1 MGRYIVKRILYS
13 VWILLGIMVVT
24 FVLFRVS
31 AGDPTAVLLGKNP
44 TAADVEAMRDSM
56 GCDKP
61 LFFGSWRITELYP
74 AADFTGGRTEIPG
87 IELNGI
93 ETEKAAGQD
102 GLHLGAGSVTFKR
115 QFTNKEAKNRIV
127 LSGSG
132 RFRVNGQETE
142 LTSAGTTLELTD
154 TPDEL
159 TVAGLDTDCILI
171 SAGFERP
178 NRAWYDSQAL
188 DSVKELV
195 TFSSRFPYV
204 SFFNFGNTLLTHE
217 SIRGK
222 LWRGMVP
229 SLMIML
235 PIFFGELVIGIIL
248 AMVSCAFQDRILDR
262 AIVVLSVAGM
272 SISYLVLIILGQWFL
287 AYYLNLFP
295 VWGWDSPKCVILP
308 VIIGIVSGTGSGV
321 RFYRTVFLDEIRREY
336 IRTAAAKGARPARVY
351 GIHLLRNAL
360 VPIITRASTELPF
373 LFTGSLL
380 LESFFGIPG
389 LGYEGVNALNSS
401 DLSMLKAL
409 VLLGA
414 TLFIVINLITD
425 VAYAWV
431 DPRVRVDRD

>member
-31 AGDPTAVLLGKNP
+31 AGDPTAVLLGKKP
-44 TAADVEAMRDSM
+44 TAADVEAMRDFM

-61 LFFGSWRITELYP
+61 LFFGNWRVTELYP
-74 AADFTGGRTEIPG
+74 SADFTGGHTEFPG
-87 IELNGI
+87 IALNGI
-93 ETEKAAGQD
+93 PPEAAAQD
-102 GLHLGAGSVTFKR
+102 GLHFGAGSVVFQR
-115 QFTNKEAKNRIV
+115 QFPNREAKNRVI
-127 LSGSG
+127 LSGKG
-132 RFRVNGQETE
+132 RFSVNGQETV
-142 LTSAGTTLELTD
+142 LSPRGTAVVLAD
-154 TPDEL
+154 APDEL
-159 TVAGLDTDCILI
+159 VATALEPDCVL
-171 SAGFERP
+171 SRAAFERP

-188 DSVKELV
+188 DSLKELV
-195 TFSSRFPYV
+195 SFSPKFPYV
-204 SFFNFGNTLLTHE
+204 TFFNFGNTLLTHE

-222 LWRGMVP
+222 LWRGMGP
-229 SLMIML
+229 SLMIMI
-235 PIFFGELVIGIIL
+235 PIFFGELVIGIVL
-248 AMVSCAFQDRILDR
+248 AMISCAFQDRILDR

-295 VWGWDSPKCVILP
+295 VWGWDSPKCVVLP

-336 IRTAAAKGARPARVY
+336 IRTAAAKGAHPMRVY
-351 GIHLLRNAL
+351 GVHLLRNAL
-360 VPIITRASTELPF
+360 VPIITRASTVLPF

-389 LGYEGVNALNSS
+389 LGYEGVNALNNS
-401 DLSMLKAL
+401 DLSMVKAL

-414 TLFIVINLITD
+414 ILFIVINLITD

-431 DPRVRVDRD
+431 DPRVRVDRE

>member
-13 VWILLGIMVVT
+13 FWILLGIMVVT

-61 LFFGSWRITELYP
+61 LFFGKWRVTELYP
-74 AADFTGGRTEIPG
+74 GADFTGGRTEFPG
-87 IELNGI
+87 VELKGVPA
-93 ETEKAAGQD
+93 EAAAQD
-102 GLHLGAGSVTFKR
+102 GLRLGSGSVTFKR
-115 QFTNKEAKNRIV
+115 QFRNREAKNRVV
-127 LSGSG
+127 LSGEG
-132 RFRVNGQETE
+132 RFRVNGLETVLSSGGTAVE
-142 LTSAGTTLELTD
+142 LAD

-159 TVAGLDTDCILI
+159 IVTGLDPDCVLTR
-171 SAGFERP
+171 AGFERP

-188 DSVKELV
+188 DSLKELV
-195 TFSSRFPYV
+195 TFKSKFPYV

-229 SLMIML
+229 SLMIMI
-235 PIFFGELVIGIIL
+235 PIFLGELLLGVVL
-248 AMVSCAFQDRILDR
+248 AMISCAFQDRILDR
-262 AIVVLSVAGM
+262 VIVVLSVAGM

-295 VWGWDSPKCVILP
+295 VWGWDSPKCLALP

-336 IRTAAAKGARPARVY
+336 IRTAAAKGAHPMRVY
-351 GIHLLRNAL
+351 GVHLLRNAL
-360 VPIITRASTELPF
+360 VPIITRASTVLPF

-389 LGYEGVNALNSS
+389 LGYEGVNALNNS

-414 TLFIVINLITD
+414 ILFIVINLITD

-431 DPRVRVDRD
+431 DPRVRVDRE

>member
-1 MGRYIVKRILYS
+1 MGRYIVKRIFYS
-13 VWILLGIMVVT
+13 IWILLGIMVVT

-61 LFFGSWRITELYP
+61 LFFGNWRITELYP
-74 AADFTGGRTEIPG
+74 AADFTGSRTEIPG

-93 ETEKAAGQD
+93 EPEKAAGQD
-102 GLHLGAGSVTFKR
+102 GLHLGTGSVTFKR
-115 QFTNKEAKNRIV
+115 QFNNKEAKNRII

-132 RFRVNGQETE
+132 RFRVNGQEVE
-142 LTSAGTTLELTD
+142 GGTALELKD

-159 TVAGLDTDCILI
+159 TVAGLDADCILI
-171 SAGFERP
+171 NAGFERP

-195 TFSSRFPYV
+195 AFSSKFPYV

-272 SISYLVLIILGQWFL
+272 SVSYLVLIILGQWFL

-295 VWGWDSPKCVILP
+295 VWGWDSPNCVILP
-308 VIIGIVSGTGSGV
+308 VIIGIVSGTGGGV

-336 IRTAAAKGARPARVY
+336 IRTASAKGAAPARVY

-414 TLFIVINLITD
+414 ILFIVINLLTD

-431 DPRVRVDRD
+431 DPRVRVDRE

>member
-13 VWILLGIMVVT
+13 IWILLGIMVVT

-61 LFFGSWRITELYP
+61 LFFGNWRITELYP

-87 IELNGI
+87 IELKDI
-93 ETEKAAGQD
+93 ELEKAAGQD
-102 GLHLGAGSVTFKR
+102 GLRLGTGSIAFKR
-115 QFTNKEAKNRIV
+115 QFINKEAKNRII

-132 RFRVNGQETE
+132 RIRVNGQEIE
-142 LTSAGTTLELTD
+142 LTSGGSALELAN

-159 TVAGLDTDCILI
+159 MVAGLDADCVLI

-195 TFSSRFPYV
+195 AFSSKFPYV

-235 PIFFGELVIGIIL
+235 PIFFGELVLGIIL

-272 SISYLVLIILGQWFL
+272 SVSYLVLIILGQWFL

-295 VWGWDSPKCVILP
+295 VWGWDSPNCVILP
-308 VIIGIVSGTGSGV
+308 VIIGIVSGTGGGV

-336 IRTAAAKGARPARVY
+336 IRTATATGATPKRVY
-351 GIHLLRNAL
+351 GCGEKK
-360 VPIITRASTELPF
+360 S
-373 LFTGSLL
+373 G
-380 LESFFGIPG
+380 
-389 LGYEGVNALNSS
+389 
-401 DLSMLKAL
+401 
-409 VLLGA
+409 
-414 TLFIVINLITD
+414 
-425 VAYAWV
+425 
-431 DPRVRVDRD
+431 